1 MKMNIGSMINMSF
14 NLLITCPACGYT
26 FRNEDIGLKK
36 KKLICPMCNYQFK
49 DLNFPP
55 NKLDE
60 FLV

>member
-1 MKMNIGSMINMSF
+1 MSS

-26 FRNEDIGLKK
+26 FRNEALGPKK
-36 KKLICPMCNYQFK
+36 KKLNCPMCNYQFR
-49 DLNFPP
+49 DPNFPP

>member
-1 MKMNIGSMINMSF
+1 MSS

-26 FRNEDIGLKK
+26 FRNEDLGLKK

-49 DLNFPP
+49 DPHFPP